1 MRKLFGLL
9 LVGLMALSVVASG
22 CISGGTSSSS
32 QSGTVVASGGIS
44 GGTSSSS
51 QSGTAPSTYAPS
63 KINILYTY
71 TGAFNDP
78 AKGKAAAQAQLQQ
91 GAWVI
96 YQVAGGTGLGV
107 FEAVSDYLKAN
118 NKKMGPPFAIGVDSA
133 QDWIKPGVII
143 ASMMKRVDV
152 GVYNAVK
159 QAEEN
164 KFVGGVVELGL
175 KEGGVKLS
183 TIADVKAM
191 FDSLPADV
199 KQKKLK
205 ELGFQNEQQL
215 LEYLNK
221 TRQQVP
227 SWIWQAVDQLQKD
240 ILDGKIVVPK
250 ATQKSQIEELRKAT
264 SWQQMENLGIE
275 WAKSAPAPQTYFNK
289 TLNERQNTK
298 KIAIVYDIGGRGD
311 LSFNDM
317 AYMGA
322 ERAAKDFNLK
332 LIQVQSNSEND
343 YLPNL
348 RTLAKSGQYDIII
361 AVGFMMTKA
370 VKTVAKEFPKQR
382 FVIIDGFDPEMP
394 HNVQMVLFKEN
405 EGSALAGALAA
416 LIALNDHK
424 DTIGIVLGMEIPV
437 LYKFEGGYRF
447 GAYWA
452 LDYYKKRV
460 EGKK

>member
-1 MRKLFGLL
+1 MKRWIALFLI
-9 LVGLMALSVVASG
+9 GLMAISVAASG
-22 CISGGTSSSS
+22 CISGGGGTSTSS
-32 QSGTVVASGGIS
+32 QSSTQTT
-44 GGTSSSS
+44 TSN
-51 QSGTAPSTYAPS
+51 YAPS

-71 TGAFNDP
+71 TGSFSDP
-78 AKGKAAAQAQLQQ
+78 AKGKQAAQAQLQQ

-107 FEAVSDYLKAN
+107 FEAVGDYLKAN
-118 NKKMGPPFAIGVDSA
+118 GKEMGPPFAIGVDSA

-159 QAEEN
+159 AAEEN
-164 KFVGGVVELGL
+164 QFKGGVVELGL

-183 TIADVKAM
+183 TLQDVKAM
-191 FDSLPADV
+191 FDSLPPDV
-199 KQKKLK
+199 KEKKLK
-205 ELGFQNEQQL
+205 DLGFDNEQQL
-215 LEYLNK
+215 LDYLNK

-227 SWIWQAVDQLQKD
+227 SWIWQAVDQLQQE
-240 ILDGKIVVPK
+240 IIDGKIIVPK
-250 ATQKSQIEELRKAT
+250 ATQKSQIEELRKA
-264 SWQQMENLGIE
+264 SNWQDMEKLGQE
-275 WAKSAPAPQTYFNK
+275 WAKSAPKPETYFNK

-298 KIAIVYDIGGRGD
+298 KIAIVFDVGGRGD

-322 ERAAKDFNLK
+322 ERAVKDFGLQ
-332 LIQVQSNSEND
+332 LTQLQSNSPND
-343 YLPNL
+343 YYTNL
-348 RTLAKSGQYDIII
+348 QSLAKTGEYDIII
-361 AVGFMMTKA
+361 AVGFMMTDA
-370 VKTVAKEFPKQR
+370 VKKVAEEYPKQR
-382 FVIIDGFDPEMP
+382 FVLIDGYDPNMP

-452 LDYYKKRV
+452 LDYFKNEKK
-460 EGKK
+460 

>member
-22 CISGGTSSSS
+22 CISGG
-32 QSGTVVASGGIS
+32 
-44 GGTSSSS
+44 GTST
-51 QSGTAPSTYAPS
+51 QSPTATKVPN

-71 TGAFNDP
+71 TGSFSDP
-78 AKGKAAAQAQLQQ
+78 AKGKQAAQAQLQQ

-107 FEAVSDYLKAN
+107 FEAVGDYLKAN
-118 NKKMGPPFAIGVDSA
+118 GKKMGPPFAIGVDSA

-159 QAEEN
+159 EAEEN
-164 KFVGGVVELGL
+164 QFRGGVVELGL
-175 KEGGVKLS
+175 KDGGVKLS

-199 KQKKLK
+199 RAKKLK
-205 ELGFQNEQQL
+205 DLGFQNEQQL

-227 SWIWQAVDQLQKD
+227 SWIWQAVDQLQQE
-240 ILDGKIVVPK
+240 IISGKILVPK
-250 ATQKSQIEELRKAT
+250 ATQKSQIEQLRKAT
-264 SWQQMENLGIE
+264 SWQQMEKLGEE
-275 WAKSAPAPQTYFNK
+275 WAKESPKPETYFNK

-298 KIAIVYDIGGRGD
+298 KIAIVFDVGGRGD

-322 ERAAKDFNLK
+322 ERAVKDFGLQ
-332 LIQVQSNSEND
+332 LTQLQSNSPND
-343 YLPNL
+343 YYTNL
-348 RTLAKSGQYDIII
+348 QSLAKTGQYDIII
-361 AVGFMMTKA
+361 AVGFMMTDA
-370 VKTVAKEFPKQR
+370 VKKVAQEYPKQR
-382 FVIIDGFDPEMP
+382 FVLIDGYDPNMP

-416 LIALNDHK
+416 LIALNDGK

-452 LDYYKKRV
+452 LDYYKNHKQ
-460 EGKK
+460 

>member
-1 MRKLFGLL
+1 MT
-9 LVGLMALSVVASG
+9 LSVVASG
-22 CISGGTSSSS
+22 CISGGSSKEE
-32 QSGTVVASGGIS
+32 T
-44 GGTSSSS
+44 
-51 QSGTAPSTYAPS
+51 

-71 TGAFNDP
+71 TGSFGDP
-78 AKGKAAAQAQLQQ
+78 AKGKQATQAQLQQ

-107 FEAVSDYLKAN
+107 FEAVGDYLKAN

-164 KFVGGVVELGL
+164 KFEGGVVELGL

-183 TIADVKAM
+183 TIEDVKAM
-191 FDSLPADV
+191 FDSLPEDV
-199 KQKKLK
+199 KEKKLK
-205 ELGFQNEQQL
+205 DLGFKSEDELIQFLEQ
-215 LEYLNK
+215 
-221 TRQQVP
+221 TRKQVP
-227 SWIWQAVDQLQKD
+227 DWIWQAVDDLQKQ
-240 ILDGKIVVPK
+240 IISGQIIVPK
-250 ATQKSQIEELRKAT
+250 ATAKDQIELLRKAQNWT
-264 SWQQMENLGIE
+264 VMEQYAKE
-275 WAKSAPAPQTYFNK
+275 WAAKEPKPETYFDEK
-289 TLNERQNTK
+289 LNQRKNTG
-298 KIAIVYDIGGRGD
+298 KIAIVYDVGGRGD

-317 AYMGA
+317 AYLGA
-322 ERAAKDFNLK
+322 SRAAKEFGLQ
-332 LIQVQSNSEND
+332 LTELQSNSEND

-348 RTLAKSGQYDIII
+348 RSLAKSGEYDIII
-361 AVGFMMTKA
+361 AVGFMMTNA
-370 VKTVAKEFPKQR
+370 VKQVAKEYPNQR
-382 FVIIDGFDPEMP
+382 FVIIDGYDPEMP
-394 HNVQMVLFKEN
+394 KNVQMVLFKEN

-416 LIALNDHK
+416 LITLNDNK

-452 LDYYKKRV
+452 LDYYKNHKQ
-460 EGKK
+460 

>member
-1 MRKLFGLL
+1 
-9 LVGLMALSVVASG
+9 MALSIVASG
-22 CISGGTSSSS
+22 CISGNSSSAE
-32 QSGTVVASGGIS
+32 T
-44 GGTSSSS
+44 
-51 QSGTAPSTYAPS
+51 

-71 TGAFNDP
+71 TGSFGDP
-78 AKGKAAAQAQLQQ
+78 AKGKQAAQAQLQQ

-107 FEAVSDYLKAN
+107 FEAVGDYLKAN

-159 QAEEN
+159 EAEEN
-164 KFVGGVVELGL
+164 QFKGGVVELGL

-183 TIADVKAM
+183 TIEDVKAM

-199 KQKKLK
+199 REKKLK
-205 ELGFQNEQQL
+205 DLGFKSEDELIQFLEQ
-215 LEYLNK
+215 
-221 TRQQVP
+221 TRKQVP
-227 SWIWQAVDQLQKD
+227 DWIWQAVDELQKQ
-240 ILDGKIVVPK
+240 IISGQIIVPK
-250 ATQKSQIEELRKAT
+250 ATAKDQIELLRKAQNWT
-264 SWQQMENLGIE
+264 VMEQYAKE
-275 WAKSAPAPQTYFNK
+275 WAAKEPKPETYFDEK
-289 TLNERQNTK
+289 LNQRQNTG
-298 KIAIVYDIGGRGD
+298 KIAIVYDVGGRGD

-322 ERAAKDFNLK
+322 ERAAKEFNLQ
-332 LIQVQSNSEND
+332 LTELQSNSEND

-348 RTLAKSGQYDIII
+348 RSLAKSGEYDIII
-361 AVGFMMTKA
+361 AVGFMMTNA
-370 VKTVAKEFPKQR
+370 VKQVAQEYPNQR
-382 FVIIDGFDPEMP
+382 FVIIDGYDPEMP

-416 LIALNDHK
+416 LIALNDNK

-452 LDYYKKRV
+452 LDYYKNHKQ
-460 EGKK
+460 

>member
-1 MRKLFGLL
+1 MRKELLAFLMVGLL
-9 LVGLMALSVVASG
+9 AVSIVASG
-22 CISGGTSSSS
+22 CISGGGTKTST
-32 QSGTVVASGGIS
+32 TV
-44 GGTSSSS
+44 
-51 QSGTAPSTYAPS
+51 PE

-71 TGAFNDP
+71 TGSFGDP
-78 AKGKAAAQAQLQQ
+78 AKGKTAAQAQLQQ

-107 FEAVSDYLKAN
+107 FEAVGDYLKAN

-164 KFVGGVVELGL
+164 QFRGGVVELGL

-183 TIADVKAM
+183 TIKDVEDM
-191 FDSLPADV
+191 FNSLPADV
-199 KQKKLK
+199 RQKKLQ

-215 LEYLNK
+215 FETLNK
-221 TRQQVP
+221 TRAQIP
-227 SWIWQAVDQLQKD
+227 DWIWKAVDQLQQD
-240 ILDGKIVVPK
+240 IVSGKIIIPK
-250 ATQKSQIEELRKAT
+250 ATDKSQIEALRKA
-264 SWQQMENLGIE
+264 SDWQAMEKL
-275 WAKSAPAPQTYFNK
+275 AKNWSASAPKPETYFEK
-289 TLNERQNTK
+289 SINERQNTK
-298 KIAIVYDIGGRGD
+298 KIAIVYDVGGRGD

-322 ERAAKDFNLK
+322 SKAAKDFGLQ
-332 LIQVQSNSEND
+332 LTELQSNSEND

-348 RTLAKSGQYDIII
+348 RSLAKSGEYDIII
-361 AVGFMMTKA
+361 AVGFMMTNA
-370 VKTVAKEFPKQR
+370 VKQVAKEYPKQR
-382 FVIIDGFDPEMP
+382 FVIIDGYDPEMP

-405 EGSALAGALAA
+405 EGSALAGALAS
-416 LIALNDHK
+416 LIALNDGK
-424 DTIGIVLGMEIPV
+424 NTIGIVLGMEIPV

-447 GAYWA
+447 GADWA
-452 LDYYKKRV
+452 LDYYKNHKQ
-460 EGKK
+460 

>member
-22 CISGGTSSSS
+22 CISGG
-32 QSGTVVASGGIS
+32 
-44 GGTSSSS
+44 GTST
-51 QSGTAPSTYAPS
+51 GTATNVPT

-71 TGAFNDP
+71 TGSFGDP
-78 AKGKAAAQAQLQQ
+78 AKGKQAAQAQLQQ

-107 FEAVSDYLKAN
+107 FEAVGDYLKAH

-159 QAEEN
+159 EAEEN
-164 KFVGGVVELGL
+164 QFKGGVVELGL
-175 KEGGVKLS
+175 KDGGVKLS
-183 TIADVKAM
+183 TLQDVKAM
-191 FDSLPADV
+191 FDSLPPDV
-199 KQKKLK
+199 REKKLK
-205 ELGFQNEQQL
+205 DLGFQNEEQL

-227 SWIWQAVDQLQKD
+227 AWIWQAVDQLQQE
-240 ILDGKIVVPK
+240 IISGKILVPK
-250 ATQKSQIEELRKAT
+250 ATTKDQIELLRKAQNWT
-264 SWQQMENLGIE
+264 IMEQYAKE
-275 WAKSAPAPQTYFNK
+275 WAAKEPKPETYFNK
-289 TLNERQNTK
+289 TLNERKNTK
-298 KIAIVYDIGGRGD
+298 KIAIVYDVGGRGD

-322 ERAAKDFNLK
+322 ERAVKEFGLQ
-332 LIQVQSNSEND
+332 LTEIQSNSEND

-348 RTLAKSGQYDIII
+348 RSLAKTGEYDIII
-361 AVGFMMTKA
+361 AVGFMMTNA
-370 VKTVAKEFPKQR
+370 VKQVAKEYPNQR
-382 FVIIDGFDPEMP
+382 FVLIDGYDPDMP

-452 LDYYKKRV
+452 LDYYKNHKQ
-460 EGKK
+460 

>member
-1 MRKLFGLL
+1 MT
-9 LVGLMALSVVASG
+9 LSVVASG
-22 CISGGTSSSS
+22 CISGGSSKEE
-32 QSGTVVASGGIS
+32 T
-44 GGTSSSS
+44 
-51 QSGTAPSTYAPS
+51 

-71 TGAFNDP
+71 TGSFGDP
-78 AKGKAAAQAQLQQ
+78 AKGKQATQAQLQQ

-107 FEAVSDYLKAN
+107 FEAVGDYLKAN

-164 KFVGGVVELGL
+164 KFEGGVVELGL

-183 TIADVKAM
+183 TIEDVKAM
-191 FDSLPADV
+191 FDSLPEDV
-199 KQKKLK
+199 KEKKLK
-205 ELGFQNEQQL
+205 DLGFKSEDELIQFLEQ
-215 LEYLNK
+215 
-221 TRQQVP
+221 TRKQVP
-227 SWIWQAVDQLQKD
+227 DWIWQAVDDLQKQ
-240 ILDGKIVVPK
+240 IISGQIIVPK
-250 ATQKSQIEELRKAT
+250 ATAKDQIELLRKAQNWT
-264 SWQQMENLGIE
+264 VMEQYAKE
-275 WAKSAPAPQTYFNK
+275 WAAKEPKPETYFDEK
-289 TLNERQNTK
+289 LNQRKNTG
-298 KIAIVYDIGGRGD
+298 KIAIVYDVGGRGD

-317 AYMGA
+317 AYLGA
-322 ERAAKDFNLK
+322 SRAAKEFGLQ
-332 LIQVQSNSEND
+332 LTELQSNSEND

-348 RTLAKSGQYDIII
+348 RSLAKSGEYDIII
-361 AVGFMMTKA
+361 AVGFMMTNA
-370 VKTVAKEFPKQR
+370 VKQVAQEYPNQR
-382 FVIIDGFDPEMP
+382 FVIIDGYDPEMP
-394 HNVQMVLFKEN
+394 KNVQMVLFKEN

-416 LIALNDHK
+416 LITLNDNK

-452 LDYYKKRV
+452 LDYYKNHKQ
-460 EGKK
+460 

>member
-1 MRKLFGLL
+1 MKWKSVFAL
-9 LVGLMALSVVASG
+9 LVVGLVALSVAASG
-22 CISGGTSSSS
+22 CISGGGEKT
-32 QSGTVVASGGIS
+32 G
-44 GGTSSSS
+44 
-51 QSGTAPSTYAPS
+51 
-63 KINILYTY
+63 INILYTY
-71 TGAFNDP
+71 TGSFGDP
-78 AKGKAAAQAQLQQ
+78 AKGKQAAQAQLQQ

-107 FEAVSDYLKAN
+107 FEAVGDYLKAN

-164 KFVGGVVELGL
+164 KFKGGVVELGL

-183 TIADVKAM
+183 TIDDVKAM

-199 KQKKLK
+199 REKKLK
-205 ELGFQNEQQL
+205 DLGFKNESELIQF
-215 LEYLNK
+215 LEQ
-221 TRQQVP
+221 TRKQVP
-227 SWIWQAVDQLQKD
+227 DWIWQAVDDLQKQ
-240 ILDGKIVVPK
+240 IINGQIVVPK
-250 ATQKSQIEELRKAT
+250 ATSKDQIEELRKL
-264 SWQQMENLGIE
+264 SDWKKMEDYAKQ
-275 WAKSAPAPQTYFNK
+275 WAANEPKPETYSNE
-289 TLNERQNTK
+289 TLNERQNTG
-298 KIAIVYDIGGRGD
+298 KIAIVYDVGGRGD

-322 ERAAKDFNLK
+322 ERAAKELGLQLDEL
-332 LIQVQSNSEND
+332 QSNSEND

-348 RTLAKSGQYDIII
+348 RSLAKSGEYDIII

-370 VKTVAKEFPKQR
+370 VKQVAKEYPKQR
-382 FVIIDGFDPEMP
+382 FVIIDGYDPEMP

-416 LIALNDHK
+416 LITLNDNK
-424 DTIGIVLGMEIPV
+424 NTIGIVLGMEIPV

-452 LDYYKKRV
+452 LDYYKNHKQ
-460 EGKK
+460 

>member
-1 MRKLFGLL
+1 
-9 LVGLMALSVVASG
+9 MALSLAASG
-22 CISGGTSSSS
+22 CIGGNNT
-32 QSGTVVASGGIS
+32 QTGTEA
-44 GGTSSSS
+44 
-51 QSGTAPSTYAPS
+51 

-71 TGAFNDP
+71 TGSFGDP
-78 AKGKAAAQAQLQQ
+78 AKGKQAAQAQLQQ

-107 FEAVSDYLKAN
+107 FEAVGDYLQAN
-118 NKKMGPPFAIGVDSA
+118 NKEMGPPFAIGVDSA

-164 KFVGGVVELGL
+164 KFEGGVIELGL

-183 TIADVKAM
+183 TIEDVKAM
-191 FDSLPADV
+191 FDSLPEDV
-199 KQKKLK
+199 RQKKLQDLGFK
-205 ELGFQNEQQL
+205 SEDELIQFLEQTRKQVPDWVWEAVDELG
-215 LEYLNK
+215 NK
-221 TRQQVP
+221 II
-227 SWIWQAVDQLQKD
+227 S
-240 ILDGKIVVPK
+240 GEIVVPK
-250 ATQKSQIEELRKAT
+250 AISKDQIELLRNAKD
-264 SWQQMENLGIE
+264 WQEMEDYAKQ
-275 WAKSAPAPQTYFNK
+275 WAANEPKPETYFDEK
-289 TLNERQNTK
+289 LNQRKNTG
-298 KIAIVYDIGGRGD
+298 KIAIVYDVGGRGD

-322 ERAAKDFNLK
+322 ERAAKEFGLQ
-332 LIQVQSNSEND
+332 LVELQSNSEND

-348 RTLAKSGQYDIII
+348 RSLAKTGEYDIII
-361 AVGFMMTKA
+361 AVGFMMTNA
-370 VKTVAKEFPKQR
+370 VKQVAQEYPEQR
-382 FVIIDGFDPEMP
+382 FVIIDGYDPEMP
-394 HNVQMVLFKEN
+394 KNVQMVLFKEN

-416 LIALNDHK
+416 LIALNDGK

-452 LDYYKKRV
+452 LDYYQSKK
-460 EGKK
+460 

>member
-1 MRKLFGLL
+1 MKKWLSIF
-9 LVGLMALSVVASG
+9 LVGLVALSIVASG
-22 CISGGTSSSS
+22 CISGGNSTNSS
-32 QSGTVVASGGIS
+32 TP
-44 GGTSSSS
+44 T
-51 QSGTAPSTYAPS
+51 

-71 TGAFNDP
+71 TGSFSDP
-78 AKGKAAAQAQLQQ
+78 AKGKQAAQAQLQQ

-107 FEAVSDYLKAN
+107 FEAVGDYLKAN

-143 ASMMKRVDV
+143 SSMMKRVDV

-159 QAEEN
+159 AAEEN
-164 KFVGGVVELGL
+164 QFKGGVVELGL

-183 TIADVKAM
+183 TLQDVKTM
-191 FDSLPADV
+191 FDSLPPDV
-199 KQKKLK
+199 KQKKLQD
-205 ELGFQNEQQL
+205 LGFQNEQQL
-215 LEYLNK
+215 LDYLNK

-227 SWIWQAVDQLQKD
+227 SWIWQAVNQLQQD
-240 ILDGKIVVPK
+240 IVSGKIIVPK
-250 ATQKSQIEELRKAT
+250 ATQKSQIEELRNAKNWTA
-264 SWQQMENLGIE
+264 MEALGKK
-275 WAKSAPAPQTYFNK
+275 WAGSSPSSESYFNK

-298 KIAIVYDIGGRGD
+298 KIAIVFDVGGRGD

-317 AYMGA
+317 AYLGA
-322 ERAAKDFNLK
+322 SRAVKDFGLQ
-332 LIQVQSNSEND
+332 LTQLQSNSPND
-343 YLPNL
+343 YYTNL
-348 RTLAKSGQYDIII
+348 QSLAKTGQYDIII
-361 AVGFMMTKA
+361 AVGFMMTDA
-370 VKTVAKEFPKQR
+370 VKKVAAEYPKQR
-382 FVIIDGFDPEMP
+382 FVLIDGYDPNMP

-452 LDYYKKRV
+452 LNYYKNHAH
-460 EGKK
+460 

>member
-1 MRKLFGLL
+1 MRKFFGIL

-22 CISGGTSSSS
+22 CISGGTSESVK
-32 QSGTVVASGGIS
+32 TI
-44 GGTSSSS
+44 
-51 QSGTAPSTYAPS
+51 
-63 KINILYTY
+63 KILYTY
-71 TGAFNDP
+71 TGSFGDP
-78 AKGKAAAQAQLQQ
+78 AKGKQAAQAQLQQ

-183 TIADVKAM
+183 TIDDVKAM
-191 FDSLPADV
+191 FNALPEDV
-199 KQKKLK
+199 KKKKLQ
-205 ELGFQNEQQL
+205 ELGFKNEDELFQF
-215 LEYLNK
+215 LEQ
-221 TRQQVP
+221 TRKQVP
-227 SWIWQAVDQLQKD
+227 DWIWQAVDDLQK
-240 ILDGKIVVPK
+240 KIISGEIVIPK
-250 ATQKSQIEELRKAT
+250 ATTKDQIEKLRSSKNWTAMEELAK
-264 SWQQMENLGIE
+264 E
-275 WAKSAPAPQTYFNK
+275 WAKSEPKPETYFDEK
-289 TLNERQNTK
+289 LNQRKNTK
-298 KIAIVYDIGGRGD
+298 KIAIVYDVGGRGD

-317 AYMGA
+317 AYLGA
-322 ERAAKDFNLK
+322 SRAAKEFGLQ
-332 LIQVQSNSEND
+332 LTELQSNSEND

-348 RTLAKSGQYDIII
+348 RSLAKSGEYDIII
-361 AVGFMMTKA
+361 AVGFMMTNA
-370 VKTVAKEFPKQR
+370 VKQVAKEYPNQR
-382 FVIIDGFDPEMP
+382 FVIIDGYDPEMP

-405 EGSALAGALAA
+405 EGSALAGALAS
-416 LIALNDHK
+416 LIALNDGK

-452 LDYYKKRV
+452 LDYYKNHKQ
-460 EGKK
+460 